1 MEDKRITKICSD
13 LDSVARSITTF
24 FYIFIALAVVI
35 TGCASVWLTGLKRI
49 VMMSA
54 GVVLVIASFWLSCRS
69 NDCVRIMTQVMRYYT
84 ETTKLK

>member
-13 LDSVARSITTF
+13 LDFVARSITTF

-35 TGCASVWLTGLKRI
+35 VCIASAWLSGLRMWI
-49 VMMSA
+49 LLLV
-54 GVVLVIASFWLSCRS
+54 GIILVIASFWLSCRS
-69 NDCVRIMTQVMRYYT
+69 NDCVQIMAKVMRYYT